1 MKSRKVGAMSGE
13 VSEIVTGGPWSP
25 LRIAMYRSLWIA
37 ALVSNVGT
45 FMHVVAAGWAMT
57 SLTDSPTLVGLVQT
71 SWAVPGFVL
80 ALHAGAFADMV
91 ERRRLIALTQVLAL
105 AIAAALG
112 VLEMTGNLGV
122 TTLLVGTFLESVAL
136 TIAAP
141 AFMAL
146 TPQIVGTQY
155 LSQAFGLDSV
165 SRNIAQSVG
174 PALAGAVIAF
184 TSPGAVFMLNAVS
197 FVGILLVVKKLPA
210 FSVQVH
216 RDEKINR
223 VILGGIKH
231 VVHTTNLRNIA
242 MRLALMLCATA
253 SLNAILPVV
262 AKNLLNVDAS
272 GFGILAGA
280 LGVGAVLAVWL
291 LPLFRRHMS
300 SESMLLLAAFM
311 WAGAVVIFALVRG
324 LVAAVPILVLNGAAL
339 MVMINT
345 LFSTFIAQLPDHL
358 RGRGSSIGMLMA
370 WLGTSI
376 GAFAWGFT
384 ASSTS
389 VRVAL
394 IASAAVTAGIGV
406 LNRVVLPLG
415 ADTN

>member
-1 MKSRKVGAMSGE
+1 MSGE
-13 VSEIVTGGPWSP
+13 VVPVSGSGPWSP
-25 LRIAMYRSLWIA
+25 LRIAVYRSMWIA

-45 FMHVVAAGWAMT
+45 FMHIVAAGWAMT

-71 SWAVPGFVL
+71 SWAVPGFAL

-91 ERRRLIALTQVLAL
+91 ERRRLIVLTQVLAL

-122 TTLLVGTFLESVAL
+122 TTLLAGTFFESVAL

-146 TPQIVGTQY
+146 TPQLVGTKY

-184 TSPGAVFMLNAVS
+184 TNPGAVFVLNAVS
-197 FVGILLVVKKLPA
+197 FVGILFVVRKLPT
-210 FSVQVH
+210 FSAQVKSAS
-216 RDEKINR
+216 KINH
-223 VILGGIKH
+223 VIKDGIKH
-231 VVHTTNLRNIA
+231 VVRTAQLRNIA
-242 MRLALMLCATA
+242 LRLALVLGATA
-253 SLNAILPVV
+253 SLNSVMPVV
-262 AKNLLNVDAS
+262 AKESLKVGSS
-272 GFGILAGA
+272 GFGVVAGA
-280 LGVGAVLAVWL
+280 LGVGSVLAVWL
-291 LPLFRRHMS
+291 LPILRKHLHA
-300 SESMLLLAAFM
+300 EILAMMASFV
-311 WAGAVVIFALVRG
+311 WAA
-324 LVAAVPILVLNGAAL
+324 AAVGFAQSTTLFTAVPALLVCGATL
-339 MVMINT
+339 MVLMNV
-345 LFSTFIAQLPDHL
+345 LFSTFIALLPDHL

-370 WLGTSI
+370 WLGTSV

-406 LNRVVLPLG
+406 LNRVALPLG
-415 ADTN
+415 AETN

>member
-1 MKSRKVGAMSGE
+1 MNAE
-13 VSEIVTGGPWSP
+13 VSAHVVGGPWSP

-45 FMHVVAAGWAMT
+45 FMHIVAAGWAMT

-91 ERRRLIALTQVLAL
+91 ERRRLIAITQVLAL
-105 AIAAALG
+105 GIAATLG

-146 TPQIVGTQY
+146 TPQLVGTQY

-184 TSPGAVFMLNAVS
+184 TSPGAVFVLNAVS
-197 FVGILLVVKKLPA
+197 FVGILIVVRKLPQ
-210 FSVQVH
+210 FTVQV
-216 RDEKINR
+216 ESASKINH
-223 VILGGIKH
+223 VIKDGIKH
-231 VVHTTNLRNIA
+231 VVRTAQLRNIA
-242 MRLALMLCATA
+242 LRLALVLGATA
-253 SLNAILPVV
+253 SLNSVMPVV
-262 AKNLLNVDAS
+262 AKESLNVGS
-272 GFGILAGA
+272 GGFGILAGA
-280 LGVGAVLAVWL
+280 LGVGSVLAVWL
-291 LPLFRRHMS
+291 LPILRKKLNA
-300 SESMLLLAAFM
+300 ELLAVATTFV
-311 WAGAVVIFALVRG
+311 WAGAAVGFAQSSSL
-324 LVAAVPILVLNGAAL
+324 LTAVPALLLCGATL
-339 MVMINT
+339 MVLMNV

-370 WLGTSI
+370 WLGTSV

-406 LNRVVLPLG
+406 LNRVALPLG
-415 ADTN
+415 AETN

>member
-1 MKSRKVGAMSGE
+1 
-13 VSEIVTGGPWSP
+13 
-25 LRIAMYRSLWIA
+25 MYRSLWIA

-45 FMHVVAAGWAMT
+45 FMHIVAAGWAMT

-91 ERRRLIALTQVLAL
+91 ERRRLIAITQVLAL
-105 AIAAALG
+105 GIAATLG

-146 TPQIVGTQY
+146 TPQLVGTQY

-184 TSPGAVFMLNAVS
+184 TSPGAVFVLNAVS
-197 FVGILLVVKKLPA
+197 FVGILIVVRKLPQ
-210 FSVQVH
+210 FTVQV
-216 RDEKINR
+216 ESASKINH
-223 VILGGIKH
+223 VIKDGIKH
-231 VVHTTNLRNIA
+231 VVRTAQLRNIA
-242 MRLALMLCATA
+242 LRLALVLGATA
-253 SLNAILPVV
+253 SLNSVMPVV
-262 AKNLLNVDAS
+262 AKESLNVGS
-272 GFGILAGA
+272 GGFGILAGA
-280 LGVGAVLAVWL
+280 LGVGSVLAVWL
-291 LPLFRRHMS
+291 LPILRKKLNA
-300 SESMLLLAAFM
+300 ELLAVATTFV
-311 WAGAVVIFALVRG
+311 WAGAAVGFAQSSSL
-324 LVAAVPILVLNGAAL
+324 LTAVPALLLCGATL
-339 MVMINT
+339 MVLMNV

-370 WLGTSI
+370 WLGTSV

-406 LNRVVLPLG
+406 LNRVALPLG
-415 ADTN
+415 AETN

>member
-1 MKSRKVGAMSGE
+1 MSGE
-13 VSEIVTGGPWSP
+13 VSANVTGGPWSP

-37 ALVSNVGT
+37 ALVSNIGT
-45 FMHVVAAGWAMT
+45 FMHIVAAGWAMT

-71 SWAVPGFVL
+71 SWAVPGFAL

-91 ERRRLIALTQVLAL
+91 ERRRLIAFTQVLAL
-105 AIAAALG
+105 AIAAGLG

-141 AFMAL
+141 EFMAL
-146 TPQIVGTQY
+146 TPQLVGVQY

-184 TSPGAVFMLNAVS
+184 TNPGAVFVLNAVS
-197 FVGILLVVKKLPA
+197 FVGILIVVRKLPK
-210 FSVQVH
+210 FTVQV
-216 RDEKINR
+216 ESASKINH
-223 VILGGIKH
+223 VIKDGIRH
-231 VVHTTNLRNIA
+231 VVRTAQLRNIA
-242 MRLALMLCATA
+242 LRLALVLGATA
-253 SLNAILPVV
+253 SLNSVMPVV
-262 AKNLLNVDAS
+262 AKESLNVGSS

-280 LGVGAVLAVWL
+280 LGVGSVLAVWL
-291 LPLFRRHMS
+291 LPILRKKLNAELLAVVATIVWAAATVGFAQS
-300 SESMLLLAAFM
+300 TSLLTAVPALLLC
-311 WAGAVVIFALVRG
+311 GAT
-324 LVAAVPILVLNGAAL
+324 L
-339 MVMINT
+339 MVLMNV

-370 WLGTSI
+370 WLGTSV

-389 VRVAL
+389 IRVAL

-406 LNRVVLPLG
+406 LNRVALPLG
-415 ADTN
+415 AETN

>member
-1 MKSRKVGAMSGE
+1 MSGE
-13 VSEIVTGGPWSP
+13 VSSNVTGGPWSP

-45 FMHVVAAGWAMT
+45 FMHIVAAGWAMT

-91 ERRRLIALTQVLAL
+91 ERRRLIAITQVLAL
-105 AIAAALG
+105 GIAAALG
-112 VLEMTGNLGV
+112 VLEISENLGV
-122 TTLLVGTFLESVAL
+122 TTLLAGTFLESVAL

-146 TPQIVGTQY
+146 TPQLVGTQY

-184 TSPGAVFMLNAVS
+184 TNPGAVFVLNAVS
-197 FVGILLVVKKLPA
+197 FVGILIVVRKLPK
-210 FSVQVH
+210 FTVQV
-216 RDEKINR
+216 ESASKINH
-223 VILGGIKH
+223 VIKDGIRH
-231 VVHTTNLRNIA
+231 VVRTAQLRNIA
-242 MRLALMLCATA
+242 LRLALVLGATA
-253 SLNAILPVV
+253 SLNSVMPVV
-262 AKNLLNVDAS
+262 AKESLNVGSS

-280 LGVGAVLAVWL
+280 LGVGSVLAVWL
-291 LPLFRRHMS
+291 LPILRKKLNAELLAVVATFVWAATAVGFAQS
-300 SESMLLLAAFM
+300 STLLTAVPALLLC
-311 WAGAVVIFALVRG
+311 GAT
-324 LVAAVPILVLNGAAL
+324 L
-339 MVMINT
+339 MVLMNV

-370 WLGTSI
+370 WLGTSV

-394 IASAAVTAGIGV
+394 IASAAATAGIGV
-406 LNRVVLPLG
+406 LNRVALPLG
-415 ADTN
+415 VETN

>member
-1 MKSRKVGAMSGE
+1 MSGE
-13 VSEIVTGGPWSP
+13 VVPDLGIGPWSP
-25 LRIAMYRSLWIA
+25 LRIAVYRSMWIA

-45 FMHVVAAGWAMT
+45 FMHIVAAGWAMT

-71 SWAVPGFVL
+71 SWAVPGFAL

-122 TTLLVGTFLESVAL
+122 TTLLAGTFFESVAL

-146 TPQIVGTQY
+146 TPQLVGTQY

-174 PALAGAVIAF
+174 PALAGAVISF
-184 TSPGAVFMLNAVS
+184 TRPGAVFVLNAVS
-197 FVGILLVVKKLPA
+197 FVGILVVVRKLPK
-210 FSVQVH
+210 FTVQV
-216 RDEKINR
+216 ESASKINH
-223 VILGGIKH
+223 VIKDGIKH
-231 VVHTTNLRNIA
+231 VVHTAQLRNIA
-242 MRLALMLCATA
+242 VRLALMLGSTA
-253 SLNAILPVV
+253 SLNAMLPVV
-262 AKNLLNVDAS
+262 AKNSLNVDAS

-291 LPLFRRHMS
+291 LPLLRKSMT
-300 SESMLLLAAFM
+300 SESMLLVASFV
-311 WAGAVVIFALVRG
+311 WAGVIVIFALASDMV
-324 LVAAVPILVLNGAAL
+324 VAVPALLLSGAAL

-345 LFSTFIAQLPDHL
+345 LFATFIAQLPDHL

-370 WLGTSI
+370 WLGTSV

-406 LNRVVLPLG
+406 LNRVALPLG
-415 ADTN
+415 AETN

>member
-1 MKSRKVGAMSGE
+1 
-13 VSEIVTGGPWSP
+13 
-25 LRIAMYRSLWIA
+25 MYRSLWIA

-45 FMHVVAAGWAMT
+45 FMHIVAAGWAMT

-105 AIAAALG
+105 VIAAALG

-146 TPQIVGTQY
+146 TPQLVGTQS

-184 TSPGAVFMLNAVS
+184 TNPGAVFILNAVS
-197 FVGILLVVKKLPA
+197 FVGILIVVRKLPK
-210 FSVQVH
+210 FTIQV
-216 RDEKINR
+216 ESASKINH
-223 VILGGIKH
+223 VIKDGIKH
-231 VVHTTNLRNIA
+231 VVRTAQLRNIA
-242 MRLALMLCATA
+242 LRLALVLGATA
-253 SLNAILPVV
+253 SLNSVMPVV
-262 AKNLLNVDAS
+262 AKESLNVGSS
-272 GFGILAGA
+272 GFGVLAGA
-280 LGVGAVLAVWL
+280 LGVGSVLAVWL
-291 LPLFRRHMS
+291 MPILRKKMKAELLAVAASFVWAAAAVGFAQS
-300 SESMLLLAAFM
+300 STLLTAVPALLLC
-311 WAGAVVIFALVRG
+311 GAT
-324 LVAAVPILVLNGAAL
+324 L
-339 MVMINT
+339 MVLMNV
-345 LFSTFIAQLPDHL
+345 LFSTFIALLPDHL

-370 WLGTSI
+370 WLGTSV

-406 LNRVVLPLG
+406 LNRVALPLG
-415 ADTN
+415 AETN

>member
-1 MKSRKVGAMSGE
+1 MSGE
-13 VSEIVTGGPWSP
+13 VVPVLGSGPWSP
-25 LRIAMYRSLWIA
+25 LRIAIYRSMWIA

-45 FMHVVAAGWAMT
+45 FMHIVAAGWAMT

-71 SWAVPGFVL
+71 SWAVPGFAL

-122 TTLLVGTFLESVAL
+122 TTLLVGTFFESVAL

-146 TPQIVGTQY
+146 TPQLVGTQY

-184 TSPGAVFMLNAVS
+184 TNSGAVFVLNAVS
-197 FVGILLVVKKLPA
+197 FVGILFVVRKLPT
-210 FSVQVH
+210 FSAQV
-216 RDEKINR
+216 ESASKINH
-223 VILGGIKH
+223 VIRDGIKH
-231 VVHTTNLRNIA
+231 VVRTAQLRNIA
-242 MRLALMLCATA
+242 LRLALVLGATA
-253 SLNAILPVV
+253 SLNSVMPVV
-262 AKNLLNVDAS
+262 AKKSLNVGSS
-272 GFGILAGA
+272 GFGVLAGA
-280 LGVGAVLAVWL
+280 LGVGSVLAVWL
-291 LPLFRRHMS
+291 LPILRTKLHA
-300 SESMLLLAAFM
+300 ELLAILASLV
-311 WAGAVVIFALVRG
+311 WA
-324 LVAAVPILVLNGAAL
+324 VAAVGFAQSTTLLTAVPALLVCGATL
-339 MVMINT
+339 MVLMNV

-370 WLGTSI
+370 WLGTSV
-376 GAFAWGFT
+376 GAFAWGFY
-384 ASSTS
+384 AESTS

-406 LNRVVLPLG
+406 LNRVALPLG
-415 ADTN
+415 AETN

>member
-1 MKSRKVGAMSGE
+1 
-13 VSEIVTGGPWSP
+13 
-25 LRIAMYRSLWIA
+25 MYRSLWIA

-45 FMHVVAAGWAMT
+45 FMHIVAAGWAMT

-105 AIAAALG
+105 VIAAALG

-146 TPQIVGTQY
+146 TPQLVGTQS

-184 TSPGAVFMLNAVS
+184 TNPGAVFILNAVS
-197 FVGILLVVKKLPA
+197 FVGILIVVRKLPK
-210 FSVQVH
+210 FTIQV
-216 RDEKINR
+216 ESASKINH
-223 VILGGIKH
+223 VIKDGIKH
-231 VVHTTNLRNIA
+231 VVRTAQLRNIA
-242 MRLALMLCATA
+242 LRLALVLGATA
-253 SLNAILPVV
+253 SLNSVMPVV
-262 AKNLLNVDAS
+262 AKESLNVGSS
-272 GFGILAGA
+272 GFGVLAGA
-280 LGVGAVLAVWL
+280 LGVGSVLAVWL
-291 LPLFRRHMS
+291 LPILRKKMKAELLAVAATFVWAAAAVGFAQS
-300 SESMLLLAAFM
+300 STLLTAVPALLLC
-311 WAGAVVIFALVRG
+311 GAT
-324 LVAAVPILVLNGAAL
+324 L
-339 MVMINT
+339 MVLMNV
-345 LFSTFIAQLPDHL
+345 LFSTFIALLPDHL

-370 WLGTSI
+370 WLGTSV

-384 ASSTS
+384 AASTS

-406 LNRVVLPLG
+406 LNRVALPLG
-415 ADTN
+415 AETN

>member
-1 MKSRKVGAMSGE
+1 MSGE
-13 VSEIVTGGPWSP
+13 VVPVSGSGPWSP
-25 LRIAMYRSLWIA
+25 LRIAVYRSMWIA

-45 FMHVVAAGWAMT
+45 FMHIVAAGWAMT

-71 SWAVPGFVL
+71 SWAVPGFAL

-122 TTLLVGTFLESVAL
+122 TTLLAGTFLESVAL

-146 TPQIVGTQY
+146 TPQLVGTKY

-184 TSPGAVFMLNAVS
+184 TSPGAVFVLNAVS
-197 FVGILLVVKKLPA
+197 FVGILFVVRKLPT
-210 FSVQVH
+210 FSAQV
-216 RDEKINR
+216 ESASKINH
-223 VILGGIKH
+223 VIQDGIKH
-231 VVHTTNLRNIA
+231 VVRTAQLRNIA
-242 MRLALMLCATA
+242 LRLAMVLGATA
-253 SLNAILPVV
+253 SLNSVMPVV
-262 AKNLLNVDAS
+262 AKESLKVGSS
-272 GFGILAGA
+272 GFGVLAGA
-280 LGVGAVLAVWL
+280 LGVGSVLAVWL
-291 LPLFRRHMS
+291 LPILRMHLHA
-300 SESMLLLAAFM
+300 EILAMMASFV
-311 WAGAVVIFALVRG
+311 WAA
-324 LVAAVPILVLNGAAL
+324 AAVGFAQSTTLFTAVPALLVCGATL
-339 MVMINT
+339 MVLMNV
-345 LFSTFIAQLPDHL
+345 LFSTFIALLPDHL

-370 WLGTSI
+370 WLGTSV

-389 VRVAL
+389 VRIAL

-406 LNRVVLPLG
+406 LNRVALPLG
-415 ADTN
+415 AETN

>member
-1 MKSRKVGAMSGE
+1 MSGE
-13 VSEIVTGGPWSP
+13 VVPVSGSGPWSP
-25 LRIAMYRSLWIA
+25 LRIAVYRSMWIA

-45 FMHVVAAGWAMT
+45 FMHIVAAGWAMT

-71 SWAVPGFVL
+71 SWAVPGFAL

-122 TTLLVGTFLESVAL
+122 TTLLAGTFLESVAL

-146 TPQIVGTQY
+146 TPQLVGTKY

-184 TSPGAVFMLNAVS
+184 TSPGAVFVLNAVS
-197 FVGILLVVKKLPA
+197 FVGILFVVRKLPT
-210 FSVQVH
+210 FSAQV
-216 RDEKINR
+216 ESASKINH
-223 VILGGIKH
+223 VIQDGIKH
-231 VVHTTNLRNIA
+231 VVRTAQLRNIA
-242 MRLALMLCATA
+242 LRLAMVLGATA
-253 SLNAILPVV
+253 SLNSVMPVV
-262 AKNLLNVDAS
+262 AKESLKVGSS
-272 GFGILAGA
+272 GFGVLAGA
-280 LGVGAVLAVWL
+280 LGVGSVLAVWL
-291 LPLFRRHMS
+291 LPILRKHLHA
-300 SESMLLLAAFM
+300 EILAMMASFV
-311 WAGAVVIFALVRG
+311 WAA
-324 LVAAVPILVLNGAAL
+324 AAVGFAQSTTLFTAVPALLVCGATL
-339 MVMINT
+339 MVLMNV
-345 LFSTFIAQLPDHL
+345 LFSTFIALLPDHL

-370 WLGTSI
+370 WLGTSV

-389 VRVAL
+389 VRIAL

-406 LNRVVLPLG
+406 LNRVALPLG
-415 ADTN
+415 AETN

>member
-1 MKSRKVGAMSGE
+1 
-13 VSEIVTGGPWSP
+13 
-25 LRIAMYRSLWIA
+25 MYRSLWIA

-45 FMHVVAAGWAMT
+45 FMHIVAAGWAMT

-105 AIAAALG
+105 AIAAGLG

-146 TPQIVGTQY
+146 TPQLVGTQY

-184 TSPGAVFMLNAVS
+184 TNPGAVFVLNAVS
-197 FVGILLVVKKLPA
+197 FVGILIVVRKLPK
-210 FSVQVH
+210 FTVQV
-216 RDEKINR
+216 ESASKINH
-223 VILGGIKH
+223 VIKDGIRH
-231 VVHTTNLRNIA
+231 VVRTAQLRNIA
-242 MRLALMLCATA
+242 LRLALVLGATA
-253 SLNAILPVV
+253 SLNSVMPVV
-262 AKNLLNVDAS
+262 AKESLNVGSS
-272 GFGILAGA
+272 GFGVLAGA
-280 LGVGAVLAVWL
+280 LGVGSVLAVWL
-291 LPLFRRHMS
+291 LPILRKKLNA
-300 SESMLLLAAFM
+300 EML
-311 WAGAVVIFALVRG
+311 AVVATIVWAAATVGFAQSTSL
-324 LVAAVPILVLNGAAL
+324 LTAVPALLMCGATL
-339 MVMINT
+339 MVLMNV

-370 WLGTSI
+370 WLGTSV

-406 LNRVVLPLG
+406 LNRVALPLG
-415 ADTN
+415 AETN

>member
-1 MKSRKVGAMSGE
+1 MSGE
-13 VSEIVTGGPWSP
+13 VLPITGDGPWSP
-25 LRIAMYRSLWIA
+25 LRIALYRSIWIA

-45 FMHVVAAGWAMT
+45 FMHIVAAGWAMT

-105 AIAAALG
+105 AIAAGLG

-122 TTLLVGTFLESVAL
+122 ATLLVGTFLESVAL

-146 TPQIVGTQY
+146 TPQLVGTQH

-184 TSPGAVFMLNAVS
+184 TNPGAVFVLNAVS
-197 FVGILLVVKKLPA
+197 FVGILSVVRKLPK
-210 FSVQVH
+210 FTVQV
-216 RDEKINR
+216 ESASKINH
-223 VILGGIKH
+223 VIKDGIKH
-231 VVHTTNLRNIA
+231 VVRTAQLRNIA
-242 MRLALMLCATA
+242 LRLALVLGATA
-253 SLNAILPVV
+253 SLNSVMPVV
-262 AKNLLNVDAS
+262 AKESLNVGSS

-280 LGVGAVLAVWL
+280 LGVGSVLAVWL
-291 LPLFRRHMS
+291 LPILRKKLNA
-300 SESMLLLAAFM
+300 ELLAVVASTI
-311 WAGAVVIFALVRG
+311 WAVATIWFAQSTSL
-324 LVAAVPILVLNGAAL
+324 LTAVPALLICGAML
-339 MVMINT
+339 MVLMNV
-345 LFSTFIAQLPDHL
+345 LFSTFISQLPDHL

-376 GAFAWGFT
+376 GAFAWGYT

-394 IASAAVTAGIGV
+394 IASAALTAGIGV
-406 LNRVVLPLG
+406 LNRVALPLG
-415 ADTN
+415 DETN

>member
-1 MKSRKVGAMSGE
+1 MSGE
-13 VSEIVTGGPWSP
+13 VSANASGGPWSP

-45 FMHVVAAGWAMT
+45 FMHIVAAGWAMT

-105 AIAAALG
+105 AIAAGLG

-146 TPQIVGTQY
+146 TPQLVGTQY

-184 TSPGAVFMLNAVS
+184 TNPGAVFVLNAVS
-197 FVGILLVVKKLPA
+197 FVGILIVVRKLPK
-210 FSVQVH
+210 FTVQV
-216 RDEKINR
+216 ESASKINH
-223 VILGGIKH
+223 VIKDGIKH
-231 VVHTTNLRNIA
+231 VMRTAQLRNIA
-242 MRLALMLCATA
+242 VRLALVLGATA
-253 SLNAILPVV
+253 SLNAVMPVV
-262 AKNLLNVDAS
+262 AKESLNVGSS

-280 LGVGAVLAVWL
+280 LGVGSVLAVWL
-291 LPLFRRHMS
+291 LPILRKKLNA
-300 SESMLLLAAFM
+300 ELLAVAASTV
-311 WAGAVVIFALVRG
+311 WAGAAVGFAQSSSL
-324 LVAAVPILVLNGAAL
+324 LTAVPALLLCGATL
-339 MVMINT
+339 MVLMNV

-370 WLGTSI
+370 WLGTSV

-406 LNRVVLPLG
+406 LNRVALPLG
-415 ADTN
+415 TETS

>member
-1 MKSRKVGAMSGE
+1 MSGE
-13 VSEIVTGGPWSP
+13 VVPVLGSGPWSP
-25 LRIAMYRSLWIA
+25 LRIAVYRSMWIA

-45 FMHVVAAGWAMT
+45 FMHIVAAGWAMT

-71 SWAVPGFVL
+71 SWAVPGFAL

-122 TTLLVGTFLESVAL
+122 TTLLAGTFFESVAL

-146 TPQIVGTQY
+146 TPQLVGTKY

-184 TSPGAVFMLNAVS
+184 TNPGAVFILNAVS
-197 FVGILLVVKKLPA
+197 FVGILFVVRKLPT
-210 FSVQVH
+210 FSAQV
-216 RDEKINR
+216 ESASKINH
-223 VILGGIKH
+223 VIRDGIKH
-231 VVHTTNLRNIA
+231 VVRTAQLRNIA
-242 MRLALMLCATA
+242 LRLALVLGATA
-253 SLNAILPVV
+253 SLNSVMPVV
-262 AKNLLNVDAS
+262 AKKSLNVGSS
-272 GFGILAGA
+272 GFGVLAGA
-280 LGVGAVLAVWL
+280 LGVGSVLAVWL
-291 LPLFRRHMS
+291 LPILRKQLHAEMLAMMASFVWAAAVVGFAQS
-300 SESMLLLAAFM
+300 STLLTAVPALLLC
-311 WAGAVVIFALVRG
+311 GAT
-324 LVAAVPILVLNGAAL
+324 L
-339 MVMINT
+339 MVLMNV
-345 LFSTFIAQLPDHL
+345 LFSTFIALLPDHL

-370 WLGTSI
+370 WLGTSV

-406 LNRVVLPLG
+406 LNRVALPLG
-415 ADTN
+415 AETN